1 MKSDDI
7 IACAL
12 EVGFSISTAYGMETK
27 KLMPCSDRRTLLEF
41 AYAIERLVKQQEEKK
56 NDH

>member
-41 AYAIERLVKQQEEKK
+41 AYAIERLVKQEENKE
-56 NDH
+56 